1 MVLHSQSW
9 IVISELQ
16 LAEHDVVTPIHLHVD
31 TTSSDEITTDLSHIK
46 IVVLLSQIE
55 KNQFQ
60 PRLQTEN
67 DIHLH
72 TITEY
77 GDTM

>member
-1 MVLHSQSW
+1 MLHSLLW

-46 IVVLLSQIE
+46 IVVLLSQTE
-55 KNQFQ
+55 KNETL
-60 PRLQTEN
+60 LQQQIEN
-67 DIHLH
+67 DIHLL
-72 TITEY
+72 TTTEY
-77 GDTM
+77 GDIE